1 MGEFIMNYVI
11 STDACADMPVGYEKE
26 HDIPIVPMPY
36 SLKMP
41 KGTPKKLDFI
51 GKANTEFGIV
61 ECRTDTTGFI
71 QNMKKFFDTLRTGA
85 IPKTSQSNA
94 EITFE
99 TLEPYVKA
107 GNDVLHIAFSSGMSG
122 SFNSACIAATEL
134 MEKYPGRTVKVV
146 DSLGG
151 VGGEGLCVMDAVK
164 LRDEGVSLEDAHKKL
179 TEYAP
184 RYHHYFTVGDKA
196 YLARSGRISGIEYMF
211 AILLNI
217 QIILG
222 LDGEGKIYPA
232 AKVRGTKNVYK
243 KFLELFETEKGDE
256 DNSEIIL
263 CHGDNP
269 DGIKLLGEMMTEKFP
284 EIKKIDYNYVNQMVG
299 SNSGPD
305 SLALFFRGKPRAI
318 YKK

>member
-1 MGEFIMNYVI
+1 
-11 STDACADMPVGYEKE
+11 
-26 HDIPIVPMPY
+26 
-36 SLKMP
+36 
-41 KGTPKKLDFI
+41 
-51 GKANTEFGIV
+51 
-61 ECRTDTTGFI
+61 
-71 QNMKKFFDTLRTGA
+71 MKKFFDTLRAGA

-164 LRDEGVSLEDAHKKL
+164 LRDEGVSIEDAHKKL

-211 AILLNI
+211 ATLLNI

-222 LDGEGKIYPA
+222 LDGEGKVYPA

-305 SLALFFRGKPRAI
+305 SLALFFHGKPRAI
-318 YKK
+318 YKR

>member
-41 KGTPKKLDFI
+41 KGTLKKLDFI
-51 GKANTEFGIV
+51 GKANTEFDIV

-71 QNMKKFFDTLRTGA
+71 QNMKKFFDTLRAGA

-164 LRDEGVSLEDAHKKL
+164 LRDEGVSIEDAHKNLPNTRRDIIIISRSATKPILQEAAVSRASNTCSQPFSISRLFWDL
-179 TEYAP
+179 TA
-184 RYHHYFTVGDKA
+184 KA
-196 YLARSGRISGIEYMF
+196 RFIPPQRSGERKTYTKSFWNCLKPKRATKTTPKSFCATATIPTESNF
-211 AILLNI
+211 W
-217 QIILG
+217 
-222 LDGEGKIYPA
+222 
-232 AKVRGTKNVYK
+232 AK
-243 KFLELFETEKGDE
+243 
-256 DNSEIIL
+256 
-263 CHGDNP
+263 
-269 DGIKLLGEMMTEKFP
+269 
-284 EIKKIDYNYVNQMVG
+284 
-299 SNSGPD
+299 
-305 SLALFFRGKPRAI
+305 
-318 YKK
+318 

>member
-1 MGEFIMNYVI
+1 
-11 STDACADMPVGYEKE
+11 MPVGYEKE

-51 GKANTEFGIV
+51 GKTNTEFDIV

-71 QNMKKFFDTLRTGA
+71 QNMKKFFDTLRAGA

-151 VGGEGLCVMDAVK
+151 VGGEGL
-164 LRDEGVSLEDAHKKL
+164 
-179 TEYAP
+179 
-184 RYHHYFTVGDKA
+184 
-196 YLARSGRISGIEYMF
+196 
-211 AILLNI
+211 
-217 QIILG
+217 
-222 LDGEGKIYPA
+222 
-232 AKVRGTKNVYK
+232 
-243 KFLELFETEKGDE
+243 
-256 DNSEIIL
+256 
-263 CHGDNP
+263 
-269 DGIKLLGEMMTEKFP
+269 
-284 EIKKIDYNYVNQMVG
+284 
-299 SNSGPD
+299 
-305 SLALFFRGKPRAI
+305 
-318 YKK
+318 

>member
-1 MGEFIMNYVI
+1 M
-11 STDACADMPVGYEKE
+11 
-26 HDIPIVPMPY
+26 
-36 SLKMP
+36 
-41 KGTPKKLDFI
+41 
-51 GKANTEFGIV
+51 
-61 ECRTDTTGFI
+61 
-71 QNMKKFFDTLRTGA
+71 
-85 IPKTSQSNA
+85 
-94 EITFE
+94 
-99 TLEPYVKA
+99 
-107 GNDVLHIAFSSGMSG
+107 
-122 SFNSACIAATEL
+122 
-134 MEKYPGRTVKVV
+134 KVV

-151 VGGEGLCVMDAVK
+151 VGGEGMCVMDAVK

-211 AILLNI
+211 ATLLNI

-222 LDGEGKIYPA
+222 LDGEGKVYPA
-232 AKVRGTKNVYK
+232 AKVRGTKSVYK

-305 SLALFFRGKPRAI
+305 SLALFFHGKPRAI

>member
-1 MGEFIMNYVI
+1 MGELIMNYVI

-41 KGTPKKLDFI
+41 KGTLKKLDFI
-51 GKANTEFGIV
+51 GKANTEFDIV

-71 QNMKKFFDTLRTGA
+71 QNMKKFFDTLRAGA

-164 LRDEGVSLEDAHKKL
+164 LRDEGVSIEDAHKKL

-211 AILLNI
+211 ATLLNI

-222 LDGEGKIYPA
+222 LDGEGKVYPA

-243 KFLELFETEKGDE
+243 KFLELFETERATKTTPK
-256 DNSEIIL
+256 SFCATATI
-263 CHGDNP
+263 P
-269 DGIKLLGEMMTEKFP
+269 TE
-284 EIKKIDYNYVNQMVG
+284 
-299 SNSGPD
+299 SNFW
-305 SLALFFRGKPRAI
+305 AK
-318 YKK
+318 